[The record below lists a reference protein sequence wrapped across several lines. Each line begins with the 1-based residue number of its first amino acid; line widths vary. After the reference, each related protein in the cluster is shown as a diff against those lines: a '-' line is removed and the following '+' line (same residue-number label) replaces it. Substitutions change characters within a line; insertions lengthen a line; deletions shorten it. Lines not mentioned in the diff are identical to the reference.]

1 MHVKW
6 QAKPLKHCGAVVI
19 ITAQIHSTKLE
30 LRFCT
35 GFNPATS
42 MSEIPNGEDLWQWF
56 LNILHSSIPPFP
68 IILMFKK
75 TWFALSLNRPWC
87 FAPILLFIKNFMKW
101 TTKQFFL
108 YSKTLWNRQNFILSV
123 KINSAK
129 YAGLLLN
136 KKLLH
141 SRIIL
146 SNNVYSL

>member
-1 MHVKW
+1 MLYRKGPNWFIQIHVKW
-6 QAKPLKHCGAVVI
+6 QAKPLKHCGVVVI

-87 FAPILLFIKNFMKW
+87 FAPI
-101 TTKQFFL
+101 QFFYL
-108 YSKTLWNRQNFILSV
+108 SKTLWNGPQNNFFFIRKPYETDKTS
-123 KINSAK
+123 
-129 YAGLLLN
+129 Y
-136 KKLLH
+136 
-141 SRIIL
+141 
-146 SNNVYSL
+146 